1 MEITGSV
8 STSSQAAS
16 QMLSAAPNAS
26 VGISV
31 LKKTLNMAVVQ
42 QIDLMRMMKELS
54 PHLGQNVDILA

>member
-1 MEITGSV
+1 
-8 STSSQAAS
+8 
-16 QMLSAAPNAS
+16 MLSAAPNAS